1 VDFRFFIKKDFENVY
16 SLKSYLE
23 IPQTDEFTAV
33 EKKSLLKLLVRKNF
47 KRVFLK
53 TMFLKMAVIISQD
66 VLNRLI
72 SNLECTFSLHVVI
85 GYLSSVLRLSK
96 KMCLFL
102 IFWSVKD
109 FKKSIFN

>member
-1 VDFRFFIKKDFENVY
+1 MDFRFFIKKDFENVY

-33 EKKSLLKLLVRKNF
+33 EKKSLLKLLVRKNV
-47 KRVFLK
+47 KHVFLK

-72 SNLECTFSLHVVI
+72 SNLECTFSVHVVI
-85 GYLSSVLRLSK
+85 GYLLSSVLRLSK
-96 KMCLFL
+96 KCVF
-102 IFWSVKD
+102 FS
-109 FKKSIFN
+109 FFGP